1 MASNPPFHVED
12 QTDEDFF
19 DKLVDD
25 EFGPTTT
32 TAGSNPKF
40 GEEVDSKFA
49 EGSDSDEAKA
59 FGNLSISEAGN
70 QLDESVRGGGG
81 SGSGSSEG
89 EGEGGGDSSGFGLK
103 GTQEEKDCVG
113 GGAGAESLG
122 AHVEEMDSLVSAN
135 SIGCDSVVGSS
146 NDGIGSEFASDS
158 TVSKSSGSG
167 GSGVKEIGWNSFHA
181 DSVPQNGSHGFGSYS
196 DFFSELDGNSS
207 DFPGNVV
214 GNLNSEAK
222 MVMGNEGFAA
232 DGVNNSVNYAN
243 YQEGQVYGAT
253 VDQSSNVQD
262 LSSSQYWENAYPGWK
277 YDPNTGNWYQVGG
290 DDGSTNVQTSEWS
303 AVADGNSE
311 ISYTQ
316 QTAQPVVGTAT
327 DTGMTGSV
335 SDWNQVS
342 QGNNGTESLSNWN
355 QVSQVNNG
363 TESLSNWNQVSQVNN
378 GTESMSNWNQ
388 VSQVNNGYPEHMVF
402 DPQYPGWYYDTIAQE
417 WRALDT
423 YTSLIQSTAQ
433 TPDQQQHQNGFV
445 STGSFNQINNGL
457 YGEYGQADKYR
468 SQGFGSQGQDGS
480 WAGAYGNNHQ
490 QELNSWQAETVPR
503 SEGIPTLG
511 GNQHFDSSYVNNDQQ
526 KSFNSFGPVSSYNRA
541 SQSHGEANGNVEF
554 KSSVPGGNFSQ
565 QFSPANLKLNEQTQF
580 SGDYFGSQP
589 VNFSQQS
596 FESVHQTSYASNV
609 GRSSAGRP
617 PHALV
622 TFGFGGKLL
631 VMKNSNSSLSS
642 SSFGS
647 QDPVGSSLSVLNLME
662 VVLGNADASSL
673 GSGTSDY
680 FHALCQQS
688 FPGPLVGGSVGGK
701 ELNKWIDERITS
713 CELPNMD
720 YRKGEALRLLL
731 SLLKIACQHYGK
743 LRSAFGADTVL
754 RENDSPESAVAK
766 LFASA
771 KRNSTQFSE
780 YGALSHCLQKLPSEG
795 QIRATA
801 SEVQNLLVSGRKKEA
816 LQCAQEGQLWG
827 PALVL
832 ASQLGDQFYV
842 DTVKQMALHQ
852 LVAGSPLR
860 TLCLLIAGQ
869 PAEVFYSDSTTDSSL
884 PGAVNM
890 PQQPAQIGANCMLDD
905 WEENLAVI
913 TANRT
918 KDDELVIIHLG
929 DCLWKERS
937 EISAAHICYLI
948 AEANFEPYSD
958 TARLCL
964 IGADHWKLPR
974 TYVSPE
980 AIQRTELYEYSK
992 VLGNSQFILLP
1003 FQPYKLIYAHMLVEV
1018 GKVSDSLKYCQAV
1031 LKSLKTGRAPEVETW
1046 KQLVLSLEERI
1057 RTHQQGGYSANS
1069 APGKLVGK
1077 LLNFFDSTAHRVV
1090 GGLPPPA
1097 PTLQG
1102 GAPGNGHY
1110 NQPTGHRVSSSQSTM
1125 AMSSLMPSASMEPI
1139 SDWMADGSRMT
1150 MANRS
1155 VSEPD
1160 FGRTP
1165 RQVDSSKGMASP
1177 NEQGKASV
1185 SGGASRFPRFNFG
1198 SQLLQKTVGLV
1209 LRPRPGKQAKL
1220 GETNKFYYDEK
1231 LKRWVEEGVE
1241 APAEETALPPPPTTT
1256 AFQNGMSD
1264 YNLKSALQK
1273 EGTPNN
1279 GSPEYKTPTPSEHS
1293 SGIPPIPSSSNQL
1306 SSRGRMGV
1314 RARYVDT
1321 FNQGG
1326 GKPANLFQSPSV
1338 PSVKPPVAPNAKLF
1352 IPTPASLGEQ
1362 AMEAIAENGQE
1373 ETSTNG
1379 DHTTSIAND
1388 SFRSPIPSSSMT
1400 VQRFPSMD
1408 NIPYMGDLT
1417 NGNGN
1422 GNGSLPPH
1430 SRRTASWGGSHS
1442 TPFSPPKSAE
1452 IKPLGEALG
1461 MPPSSFM
1468 PNEPSLMRMQN
1479 GGSFGD
1485 LHEVEL

>member
-81 SGSGSSEG
+81 SGSSEG

-122 AHVEEMDSLVSAN
+122 AHVEERDSLVSAN

-181 DSVPQNGSHGFGSYS
+181 DSAPQNGSHGFGSYS
-196 DFFSELDGNSS
+196 DFFSELDGNSG

-222 MVMGNEGFAA
+222 MVTGNEGFAA

-277 YDPNTGNWYQVGG
+277 YDRNTGNWYQVGG

-363 TESLSNWNQVSQVNN
+363 
-378 GTESMSNWNQ
+378 
-388 VSQVNNGYPEHMVF
+388 YPEHMVF

-423 YTSLIQSTAQ
+423 YTSSIQSTAQ
-433 TPDQQQHQNGFV
+433 TPDQQQHQNGV
-445 STGSFNQINNGL
+445 LVAKAKMEAGL
-457 YGEYGQADKYR
+457 GR
-468 SQGFGSQGQDGS
+468 M
-480 WAGAYGNNHQ
+480 
-490 QELNSWQAETVPR
+490 
-503 SEGIPTLG
+503 
-511 GNQHFDSSYVNNDQQ
+511 

-937 EISAAHICYLI
+937 EITAAHICYLI

-1177 NEQGKASV
+1177 NEQGKSSV

-1293 SGIPPIPSSSNQL
+1293 SGIPPIPSSSNQF